1 VDKISIFAVL
11 KQWLLQQRQ
20 TEASFVYIL
29 FAILLGK
36 MIINGFQNGDP
47 LHF

>member
-29 FAILLGK
+29 FAILLAK
-36 MIINGFQNGDP
+36 IIINGFQNGGP